1 MERKDDDS
9 IPFPLKFWKFAGP
22 LRTMEFQAN
31 YFESRTARPQLVRVL
46 LQEPGFL
53 TLQFPDGNLRRYSLA
68 ESSLFRLPGADK
80 WSLNLDESGA
90 SLLLESKEYIRMM
103 AAANPPWEN
112 AQSNHIQ
119 PSRRHFWTIVSVLLL
134 LLGLFVA
141 GLWFGTPLL
150 ADWAARHTDG
160 DWEKKLGQ
168 EIQASVL
175 DEFPQDTEKTR
186 LLRQFYLQLEKDNPN
201 LAEPVQLYFIKKE
214 DFNAFAIPGGAVFV
228 QQGAI
233 DKMEHYAELA
243 ALLGHEIGHV
253 EKRHT
258 IRTLFR
264 SASTYAVFSFFL
276 GDLSGLSALVLD
288 QAQNLRELSYSRDFE
303 READEAGMDFLCRNQ
318 IEGKG
323 MVQLMQRMKKLDE
336 GQTELAMLRSHP
348 LTSERLENA
357 RQAVSR
363 RNCPHRDQPELQ
375 TLFLQ
380 LKSRP

>member
-1 MERKDDDS
+1 
-9 IPFPLKFWKFAGP
+9 
-22 LRTMEFQAN
+22 MEFQAN

>member
-1 MERKDDDS
+1 MERDCDDS
-9 IPFPLKFWKFAGP
+9 IPYPHKFWKFALP
-22 LRTMEFQAN
+22 LWPMEFQAN
-31 YFESRTARPQLVRVL
+31 YFESRTSRPQLVRVL

-53 TLQFPDGNLRRYSLA
+53 TLLFPDGSQLRFSLE
-68 ESSLFRLPGADK
+68 ESSLFRLPGAEK
-80 WSLNLDESGA
+80 WSLNLGDKGA
-90 SLLLESKEYIRMM
+90 SLLLESQEYVRMM
-103 AAANPPWEN
+103 AKANPPWEN
-112 AQSNHIQ
+112 AQSKNIR
-119 PSRRHFWTIVSVLLL
+119 PARRHFWTIVSVLLL
-134 LLGLFVA
+134 LLGLLIA

-150 ADWAARHTDG
+150 ADWAARHTDAE
-160 DWEKKLGQ
+160 WENQIGTEVK
-168 EIQASVL
+168 ASVL
-175 DEFPQDTEKTR
+175 KEFPQDFEKTR
-186 LLRQFYLQLEKDNPN
+186 LLRAFYLKLESANPN
-201 LAEPVQLYFIKKE
+201 LQKPVQLYCIKKE
-214 DFNAFAIPGGAVFV
+214 DFNAFAIPGGAIFV

-233 DKMEHYAELA
+233 DKMEHYSELA

-264 SASTYAVFSFFL
+264 TASTYAVFSFFL

-318 IEGKG
+318 VEGKG

-336 GQTELAMLRSHP
+336 GHMELAILRSHP
-348 LTSERLENA
+348 LTSERLANA
-357 RQAVSR
+357 QKALAD
-363 RNCPHRDQPELQ
+363 RNCPHIDKPELQ